1 MIWRKKSWDW
11 HSRFSFI
18 TIHVFVVQNFSGIY
32 GLNCFAEAS
41 FFISSKYYSFIST
54 NGNFSSWKFQLMIAL
69 MIAKNT
75 KQRLFFFFLNVHILM
90 GFFFLQIAV
99 HKLSLQQIKRE
110 KYCQQVWWY
119 PPFWFLS
126 SILVPT
132 IVNQP
137 TEN

>member
-18 TIHVFVVQNFSGIY
+18 TIHVFVVQNFLGIY

-41 FFISSKYYSFIST
+41 FFISNKYYSFIST

-75 KQRLFFFFLNVHILM
+75 KQRLFFKCAYSNGIFFS
-90 GFFFLQIAV
+90 FKLQSISWASNRSKEKNIAS
-99 HKLSLQQIKRE
+99 KSD
-110 KYCQQVWWY
+110 WY

-126 SILVPT
+126 SILVLT